1 MQYWEVII
9 QGIPAF
15 GNDSLVEKSGF
26 EISNV
31 NNQFI
36 KALPVSLYISITYNG

>member
-9 QGIPAF
+9 QGIPAY

-31 NNQFI
+31 NNQF
-36 KALPVSLYISITYNG
+36 KLYQCLSIYL